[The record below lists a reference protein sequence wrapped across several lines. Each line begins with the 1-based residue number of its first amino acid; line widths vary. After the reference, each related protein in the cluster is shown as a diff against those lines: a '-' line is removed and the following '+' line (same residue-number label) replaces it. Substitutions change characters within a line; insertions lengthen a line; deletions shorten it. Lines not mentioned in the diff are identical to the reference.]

1 MANQTRSRQSRV
13 SSAQAKRC
21 MRNIATPRC
30 VSCAPALGPKRLN
43 LLELAAR
50 ACVPSI
56 ADGVSTVQS
65 VASVWCF
72 WNPAGSC
79 TGTYL
84 AVVPSSQHLGT
95 QYSTGKLRLRRGAAT
110 CTCIHVARRSKDS
123 FSTYR
128 AAACS
133 PVFVMDG
140 RHRSTDCII
149 HT

>member
-1 MANQTRSRQSRV
+1 MANQTRFRQSRV

-21 MRNIATPRC
+21 MRDKTTPGC

-65 VASVWCF
+65 VASVWVL
-72 WNPAGSC
+72 WNPSGNC

-84 AVVPSSQHLGT
+84 AVVPSSQHLWDPS
-95 QYSTGKLRLRRGAAT
+95 STGKLRLRRGAAT
-110 CTCIHVARRSKDS
+110 CTCIHVARRSKDRTAS
-123 FSTYR
+123 VRTQQPR
-128 AAACS
+128 
-133 PVFVMDG
+133 VL
-140 RHRSTDCII
+140 
-149 HT
+149 

>member
-21 MRNIATPRC
+21 MRDTNTPGC

-65 VASVWCF
+65 VASVWVL
-72 WNPAGSC
+72 WNPSGSC

-84 AVVPSSQHLGT
+84 AVVPFSALDLWPHPAHD
-95 QYSTGKLRLRRGAAT
+95 YSTVQVSSGFAEVRL
-110 CTCIHVARRSKDS
+110 HVH
-123 FSTYR
+123 
-128 AAACS
+128 
-133 PVFVMDG
+133 VFM
-140 RHRSTDCII
+140 
-149 HT
+149 